1 MIAPHEKR
9 KPRTAR
15 EVGISCTP
23 AVLREVIH
31 SQSRMPIIDA
41 SLSVAA
47 SGSCS
52 ALRGFRPQ
60 ELYGHRQI
68 FEIVRT
74 CWFAFAIGAE
84 GCLAGRERILGI
96 KSGQCLRLFTMT
108 TIPPLSVPAT
118 LRARNKVQG

>member
-52 ALRGFRPQ
+52 ALRQ
-60 ELYGHRQI
+60 ELYIDRYLKS
-68 FEIVRT
+68 
-74 CWFAFAIGAE
+74 FARAGLRSRLGPKDAWLAE
-84 GCLAGRERILGI
+84 RGFLG
-96 KSGQCLRLFTMT
+96 SSQVSACGYSR
-108 TIPPLSVPAT
+108 
-118 LRARNKVQG
+118 

>member
-31 SQSRMPIIDA
+31 RIIDA
-41 SLSVAA
+41 SLFVAA
-47 SGSCS
+47 SGSRS

-84 GCLAGRERILGI
+84 GCLAGRKRILGI

>member
-31 SQSRMPIIDA
+31 SQSRMPIVDA

-60 ELYGHRQI
+60 ELYIDRYLKS
-68 FEIVRT
+68 
-74 CWFAFAIGAE
+74 FARAGLRSRLGPKDAWLAE
-84 GCLAGRERILGI
+84 RGFLG
-96 KSGQCLRLFTMT
+96 SSQVSACGYSR
-108 TIPPLSVPAT
+108 
-118 LRARNKVQG
+118 

>member
-31 SQSRMPIIDA
+31 RIIDA
-41 SLSVAA
+41 SLFVAA
-47 SGSCS
+47 SGSRS

-60 ELYGHRQI
+60 ELYIDRYLKS
-68 FEIVRT
+68 
-74 CWFAFAIGAE
+74 FARAGSRSQLGPKDAWLAE
-84 GCLAGRERILGI
+84 RGFLG
-96 KSGQCLRLFTMT
+96 SSQVSACGYSR
-108 TIPPLSVPAT
+108 
-118 LRARNKVQG
+118 